1 VRLTRS
7 RKILATGAGLLGIML
22 GAAGIAAATTGTGG
36 PAHRSP
42 AVHAQQPADP
52 NDATEA
58 NDTAEANDTP
68 DVNEKAD
75 HEQSDTT
82 EHDAPGSDAGQ
93 TQHQG

>member
-22 GAAGIAAATTGTGG
+22 GAAGIAAATTDTGG

-42 AVHAQQPADP
+42 AVHAQQTADP
-52 NDATEA
+52 NDAT
-58 NDTAEANDTP
+58 EANDTP

-75 HEQSDTT
+75 REKADGAEHE
-82 EHDAPGSDAGQ
+82 DAG
-93 TQHQG
+93 TDAGETDGQG